1 MVELLAPA
9 GNFEKMKTAFAYGAD
24 AVYMAGKKF
33 GLRAF
38 AGNFENDELE
48 EAVKYAHSL
57 NKKVYITLNILAH
70 EGDFDGLKEYVQFL
84 EKIGVDA
91 VLVSDIGMMSFIK
104 EHAPKLNLHIST
116 QASVLNS
123 WAINAY
129 AKLGATRIVLARE
142 CSVEEI
148 KQIRKNIPKEI
159 ELECFVHGA
168 MCISYS
174 GRCLLSNYLT
184 GRDSNRGAC
193 VQACR
198 WEYFISEKSRKEDK
212 YQIQEDEKGTYILNS
227 KDLNMLTHIKE
238 LADAGVNSFKIEGR
252 MKSPYYVANVVN
264 AYRRAIDNIDNLTDE
279 LVDELNAELVKTS
292 HRKYTTGFYY
302 NPQNEG
308 AKQYDENSR
317 ECLESSYPVQTHEFM
332 AWVLGEHDGEKVLI
346 EQRNR
351 FAVGDE
357 LEVLSSSETFNKKF
371 IVEKMVNEKG
381 EVVMDAKN
389 VQEKL
394 YLYTNIPLKPFDI
407 LRKKVWYIKL

>member
-9 GNFEKMKTAFAYGAD
+9 GDFDKLKTAINFGAD

-38 AGNFENDELE
+38 AGNFDNEQMKQ
-48 EAVKYAHSL
+48 AVEYAHAKG
-57 NKKVYITLNILAH
+57 KKVYITLNILAH
-70 EGDFDGLKEYVQFL
+70 EGDFDGMKEYVKFL
-84 EKIGVDA
+84 EDIGVDA
-91 VLVSDIGMMSFIK
+91 VLVSDLGILSFIK
-104 EHAPKLNLHIST
+104 QHAPKLQLHIST

-123 WAINAY
+123 YAINTY
-129 AKLGATRIVLARE
+129 VSLGATRIVLARE
-142 CSVEEI
+142 CSLAEI
-148 KQIRKNIPKEI
+148 KEIRKSIPKEV

-198 WEYFISEKSRKEDK
+198 WEYFISERSRRDDK
-212 YQIQEDEKGTYILNS
+212 YQILEDEKGTYILNS
-227 KDLNMLTHIKE
+227 KDLNMLEYLKE
-238 LADAGVNSFKIEGR
+238 LKEAGVNSFKIEGR

-264 AYRRAIDNIDNLTDE
+264 AYRRAIDNMETITKEQVADLK
-279 LVDELNAELVKTS
+279 AELVKTS
-292 HRKYTTGFYY
+292 HRKYTTGFYF
-302 NPQNEG
+302 NSQSEQSC
-308 AKQYDENSR
+308 KYDEDSK

-332 AWVLGEHDGEKVLI
+332 ALVLGEHDGEKVLV

-351 FAVGDE
+351 FKVGE
-357 LEVLSSSETFNKKF
+357 ALEVLSPNDTFNKT
-371 IVEKMVNEKG
+371 ITITKMINEKG
-381 EVVMDAKN
+381 EVVDDAKG

-394 YLYTNIPLKPFDI
+394 YLYTDLPLKPLDI
-407 LRKKVWYIKL
+407 LRKKIN

>member
-9 GNFEKMKTAFAYGAD
+9 GNFDKMQTAINFGAN

-38 AGNFENDELE
+38 AGNFELDEME
-48 EAVKYAHSL
+48 VAVKYAHER
-57 NKKVYITLNILAH
+57 NVKVYITLNILAH
-70 EGDFDGLKEYVQFL
+70 EGDFNGLKEYVQFL

-91 VLVSDIGMMSFIK
+91 VLVSDLGILSFIK
-104 EHAPKLNLHIST
+104 QNAPKLQIHIST

-123 WAINAY
+123 YAINTY
-129 AKLGATRIVLARE
+129 VSLGATRIVLARE
-142 CSVEEI
+142 CSVAEI
-148 KQIRKNIPKEI
+148 KEIRKHIPKEV

-198 WEYFISEKSRKEDK
+198 WEYFISEKSRKDDK

-227 KDLNMLTHIKE
+227 KDLNMIEHLKE
-238 LADAGVNSFKIEGR
+238 LKDAGVNSFKIEGR

-264 AYRRAIDNIDNLTDE
+264 AYRRAIDNLENITSEQMEE
-279 LVDELNAELVKTS
+279 LKNELVKTS
-292 HRKYTTGFYY
+292 HRKYTTGFYF
-302 NPQNEG
+302 G
-308 AKQYDENSR
+308 SDDK

-332 AWVLGEHDGEKVLI
+332 AIVLGETNSEKVLI
-346 EQRNR
+346 QQRNR
-351 FAVGDE
+351 FKVGDE
-357 LEVLSSSETFNKKF
+357 LEVLSTSDTFNKIIK
-371 IVEKMVNEKG
+371 VQKMENEKG
-381 EVVMDAKN
+381 EEVLDAKN
-389 VQEKL
+389 VQENL
-394 YLYTNIPLKPFDI
+394 YLYTNLPLKPFDI
-407 LRKKVWYIKL
+407 LRKKI